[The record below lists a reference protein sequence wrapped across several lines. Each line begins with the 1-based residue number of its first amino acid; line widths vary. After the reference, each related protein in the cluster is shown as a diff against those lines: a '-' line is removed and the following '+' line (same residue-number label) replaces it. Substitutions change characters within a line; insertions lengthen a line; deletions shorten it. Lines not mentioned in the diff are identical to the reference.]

1 MWAVTQILI
10 LIQFKKEQGNVE
22 IKTNSYH
29 QPLFDTVG
37 LFCSSLQNPLE
48 K

>member
-1 MWAVTQILI
+1 MWAVAQILI

-29 QPLFDTVG
+29 QPLFDTGRVV
-37 LFCSSLQNPLE
+37 LFQLTKSS
-48 K
+48 